1 MKEKILSLIKKYRE
15 LISYVFFGAATTFV
29 NFAVYTLCVSVI
41 GIDSLTAANLIS
53 WVFAVTFAFFTNK
66 LFVFKSASFAPHTV
80 LREGIAFFAS
90 RVLSGAVEVFL
101 PEPLVWLGLDAALF
115 GVEGSLAKLVV
126 SVAVI
131 ILNYVFS
138 KLLVFRKKK

>member
-15 LISYVFFGAATTFV
+15 IISYVFFGAATTFV
-29 NFAVYTLCVSVI
+29 NFAVYTLSVSVI

-53 WVFAVTFAFFTNK
+53 WLFAVTFAFFTNK
-66 LFVFKSASFAPHTV
+66 LFVFTSTSFAPHTV
-80 LREGIAFFAS
+80 LREGITFIAS

-101 PEPLVWLGLDAALF
+101 PEPLVWLGLDAALL
-115 GVEGSLAKLVV
+115 GVEGSIAKLVV
-126 SVAVI
+126 SIAVI

>member
-29 NFAVYTLCVSVI
+29 NFAVYTLSVSVI

-53 WVFAVTFAFFTNK
+53 WVVAVTFAFFTNK
-66 LFVFKSASFAPHTV
+66 LFVFGSSSLSTRTL
-80 LREGIAFFAS
+80 LREGIAFFGTRAF
-90 RVLSGAVEVFL
+90 SGAVEVLL
-101 PEPLVWLGLDAALF
+101 PEQLVWLGLDAALL

-126 SVAVI
+126 SIAVI